1 MLLIETVSHAY
12 GALQALQS
20 VSLDVAAGEVV
31 CLLGPSGC
39 GKSTLLRIAA
49 GLEPV
54 QQGRVILGGQVVGEP
69 RQSLPPELRRV
80 GMVFQDFALFP
91 HLTVAQNIA
100 FGLSD
105 LSRPE
110 RQAQAALWV
119 ERIGLPDLADS
130 FPHTLSGGQQQRV
143 ALARAL
149 APSPRLVL
157 MDEPFSG
164 LDVTLRDRLRDATL
178 ALLKEA
184 GVATVLVT
192 HDPDEAMRMADRIV
206 LMRAG
211 RIEQVG
217 RPLALYDHPVSAFT
231 AAFFGSVTVLE
242 VRAEGGQVATDLGRF
257 DAPVLSGPVTM
268 IVRQEALHRVPEGGL
283 IGVVTQARSLGR
295 EHLVGLTI
303 GSTALTARWAEGRLP
318 KVGDR
323 LPLVL
328 DRHRVHLFAKEA

>member
-1 MLLIETVSHAY
+1 MLSIDGVSHAY
-12 GALQALQS
+12 GTVRALRTIH
-20 VSLDVAAGEVV
+20 LDVNSGEVV

-54 QQGRVILGGQVVGEP
+54 QAGSIWLAGEMIADA
-69 RQSLPPELRRV
+69 RRSLPPEHRRI

-91 HLTVAQNIA
+91 HLTVGQNIA
-100 FGLSD
+100 FGLAD
-105 LSRPE
+105 LPKAEQRD
-110 RQAQAALWV
+110 QARLWAD
-119 ERIGLPDLADS
+119 RIGLADLIDVY
-130 FPHTLSGGQQQRV
+130 PHTLSGGQQQRV

-206 LMRAG
+206 LMRDGAV
-211 RIEQVG
+211 EQVG
-217 RPLALYDHPVSAFT
+217 EPLELYDHPVSAFA
-231 AAFFGSVTVLE
+231 AAFFGSVTSLTA
-242 VRAEGGQVATDLGRF
+242 RAESGRVVNDLGAF
-257 DAPVLSGPVTM
+257 DAPVETGLVTM
-268 IVRQEALHRVPEGGL
+268 IVRQEALHRALEGG
-283 IGVVTQARSLGR
+283 IIATVTQARSLGR
-295 EHLVGLTI
+295 EHLIGLRI
-303 GSTALTARWAEGRLP
+303 GDLRLTARWTDGRLP
-318 KVGDR
+318 KIGDR
-323 LPLVL
+323 IPVTL
-328 DRHRVHLFAKEA
+328 DRHRVHLFPKET

>member
-1 MLLIETVSHAY
+1 MLVIDGVSHAY
-12 GALQALQS
+12 GALKALQS
-20 VSLDVAAGEVV
+20 VSLDAAAGEVV

-54 QQGRVILGGQVVGEP
+54 QEGRVILDGQVVAEP
-69 RQSLPPELRRV
+69 HQSLPPEVRRV

-100 FGLSD
+100 FGLST
-105 LSRPE
+105 LSRAE
-110 RQAQAALWV
+110 RQASAAQWV
-119 ERIGLPDLADS
+119 ARIGLPELADA

-164 LDVTLRDRLRDATL
+164 LDVTLRDRLRDTTL
-178 ALLKEA
+178 SLLKDA
-184 GVATVLVT
+184 GVATLLVT
-192 HDPDEAMRMADRIV
+192 HDPDEAMRMADRII

-211 RIEQVG
+211 RIEQAG
-217 RPLALYDHPVSAFT
+217 APLDLYSRPVSAFA

-242 VRAEGGQVATDLGRF
+242 MRAVGGEIVSDLGRF
-257 DAPVLSGPVTM
+257 DAPVPSGPVTM
-268 IVRQEALHRVPEGGL
+268 IVRQEALHRAAEGG
-283 IGVVTQARSLGR
+283 VMATVTHARSLGR
-295 EHLVGLTI
+295 EHLIGLMI
-303 GSTALTARWAEGRLP
+303 GSTALTARWAEWRLP
-318 KVGDR
+318 QVGER
-323 LPLVL
+323 LPIAV
-328 DRHRVHLFAKEA
+328 DRHRIHLFAKDA